1 MRWKTLSAGLL
12 LLSLPLFT
20 AAAGRV
26 AIEWYV
32 NMKFAFSVAYPGE
45 VFIPQGEA
53 ADGGGQKFL
62 SRDGR
67 AVVSAYGYAAP
78 PNHTLAAAYGET
90 LLSIGKEDPRR
101 KVTYKSFKGDAFVI
115 KGTDGERNFL
125 KKVVYKPVEKQF
137 VSFEAVYPASKG
149 AYYDPLV
156 STMANSLKT
165 LPGPA
170 VPR

>member
-1 MRWKTLSAGLL
+1 MRWKTLSAILL
-12 LLSLPLFT
+12 LLSLPLL
-20 AAAGRV
+20 AAASGRV
-26 AIEWYV
+26 AAEWYV
-32 NMKFAFSVAYPGE
+32 NMKFAFSIAYPKD

-53 ADGGGQKFL
+53 SGGGGQKFL

-67 AVVSAYGYAAP
+67 ATASAYGYPAP
-78 PNHTLAAAYGET
+78 LNHTLATAYGEA
-90 LLSIGKEDPRR
+90 LLSIGKEDPNR
-101 KVTYKSFKGDAFVI
+101 KVTLKSFRGDFFVI

-156 STMANSLKT
+156 STMADSLKT
-165 LPGPA
+165 LQGPP

>member
-1 MRWKTLSAGLL
+1 MRWKTLSASLL
-12 LLSLPLFT
+12 LLSLPLFA
-20 AAAGRV
+20 AAAGKI
-26 AIEWYV
+26 ATEWYV
-32 NMKFAFSVAYPGE
+32 NMKFAFSVAYPKE
-45 VFIPQGEA
+45 VFIPQGES

-67 AVVSAYGYAAP
+67 AIASAYGYAAP
-78 PNHTLAAAYGET
+78 LNQTLAAAYGEA
-90 LLSIGKEDPRR
+90 LLSIGKEDPGR
-101 KVTYKSFKGDAFVI
+101 KVTHKSFKGDAFVI

-125 KKVVYKPVEKQF
+125 KKVVYKPVERQF

-165 LPGPA
+165 LQGPP